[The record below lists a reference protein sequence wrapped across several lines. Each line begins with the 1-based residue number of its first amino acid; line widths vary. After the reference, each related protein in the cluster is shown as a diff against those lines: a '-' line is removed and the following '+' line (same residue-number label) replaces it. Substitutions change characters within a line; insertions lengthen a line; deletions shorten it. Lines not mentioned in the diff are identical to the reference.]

1 MKRFA
6 IFAFMASNSM
16 CLMAQTY
23 NESDDFT
30 EVAIVILILVLS
42 VIMVVHM
49 IYELFIRKNPFAP
62 ISLEEMK
69 AQREA
74 EGLPVL
80 MSQEEYEQCSK
91 LMDDEYA
98 QWTPIPG
105 NVNDARLYTSKKEMD
120 HAIDTFNQIRALKPT
135 DKNLIDICNVYLSV
149 GADGRKR
156 QFNGSMVLLIL
167 VALFAA
173 LFIFIAGKEGGYQ
186 MALFVILMGGI
197 YYMSS
202 LTPTFLLFDRE
213 LNGSNGKGCMGA
225 VFAGLGGMIL
235 GARTIKT
242 TTKWSDGTT
251 STDYDNTE
259 HTVSWVIA
267 LIVTSIVIFT
277 LFIWSFFN
285 YLRNYVF
292 YY

>member
-1 MKRFA
+1 MTA
-6 IFAFMASNSM
+6 NCTNVLAQGYQEGGNS
-16 CLMAQTY
+16 
-23 NESDDFT
+23 T
-30 EVAIVILILVLS
+30 EVFIVILILVLA
-42 VIMVVHM
+42 VVMIVHM

-62 ISLEEMK
+62 ISLQEMIT
-69 AQREA
+69 QRET
-74 EGLPVL
+74 EGLPAM
-80 MSQEEYEQCSK
+80 MSQEEYDQCSQ

-98 QWTPIPG
+98 RWTPIPG
-105 NVNDARLYTSKKEMD
+105 NVNNARLYTSKKEMD
-120 HAIDTFNQIRALKPT
+120 HAINTFNQIRALKPT
-135 DKNLIDICNVYLSV
+135 DQELIDICNVYLSV
-149 GADGRKR
+149 GTDGRKR
-156 QFNGSMVLLIL
+156 QFNGSMALLII
-167 VALFAA
+167 VALLAA
-173 LFIFIAGKEGGYQ
+173 LVIFIAGKEGGYQ
-186 MALFVILMGGI
+186 MAVFFALMGVI

-213 LNGSNGKGCMGA
+213 LSGSNGKGCMGA

-267 LIVTSIVIFT
+267 LIVTFIVVCT
-277 LFIWSFFN
+277 LLIWSFFN